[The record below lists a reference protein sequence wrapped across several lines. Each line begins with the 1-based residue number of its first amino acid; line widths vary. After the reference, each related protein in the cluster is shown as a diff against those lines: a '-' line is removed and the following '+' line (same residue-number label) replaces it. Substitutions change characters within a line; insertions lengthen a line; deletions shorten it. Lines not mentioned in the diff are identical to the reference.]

1 MCLPDMY
8 KAQGLIPCI
17 AKENNN
23 NIIIMMTKICKQKKE
38 RKGES
43 LRSNIPHELIYRNL
57 E

>member
-1 MCLPDMY
+1 MCLPGMY

-17 AKENNN
+17 AKENNK